1 MTESIILKDIN
12 HFVTDFFKKNISA
25 EYVFHDYQHTLNVV
39 HSALEIAENSGL
51 ESSDLELITIAAW
64 FHDTGYIK
72 GSDGHEAR
80 SCEIARAYLTNL
92 KYPESRIAQIE
103 GCIMATKLPQTPQ
116 NFMEQILGDA
126 DMSHLGKRSYWDR
139 CERIRQELQLTK
151 GISMNDEEWVDFE
164 ITFLQNHRYHT
175 PVAQSLY
182 DDRKQKYIKQLKEL
196 KHEQDLKN
204 TLTINE
210 LADRIKAKEDK
221 KKEKEKEKVSRGV
234 ETMFRTTYRTH
245 ISLSTSADNKAH
257 IMLSINT
264 IVLSLAVSNLVV
276 KFQDNHRFILPTI
289 VLVAVC
295 LISMV
300 FATLATRP
308 KITEGKVTKEAIL
321 QRKANLLFFGNYY
334 NMKLE
339 EFHWG
344 MMEMLKDDDF
354 LYTAMTRDLY
364 FLGVVLGKKYRYLSI
379 CYDIFMYGLIFAV
392 LSFAVVFIA

>member
-1 MTESIILKDIN
+1 MQGSILIN
-12 HFVTDFFKKNISA
+12 EVSTFITDFFKKNISA

-39 HSALEIAENSGL
+39 HSAQEIAENSGL
-51 ESSDLELITIAAW
+51 PEAEVEIISLSAW

-72 GSDGHEAR
+72 GSEGHEAR
-80 SCEIARAYLTNL
+80 SCEIAREYLTS
-92 KYPESRIAQIE
+92 KQYDQEKIKAVE
-103 GCIMATKLPQTPQ
+103 GCIMATKLPQTPKT
-116 NFMEQILGDA
+116 FLEQILGDA

-139 CERIRQELQLTK
+139 CERIRQELLLTK
-151 GISMNDEEWVDFE
+151 GLAMNDEEWVDFE
-164 ITFLQNHRYHT
+164 ITFLQNHQYHT
-175 PVAQSLY
+175 PIAKLLY
-182 DDRKQKYIKQLKEL
+182 DERKQKYIRQLKDL
-196 KHEQDLKN
+196 KHELDLKN
-204 TLTINE
+204 SLSINE
-210 LADRIKAKEDK
+210 LADRIKAKEEK
-221 KKEKEKEKVSRGV
+221 KKEKEKEKTSRAV

-245 ISLSTSADNKAH
+245 ISLSQSADNKAH

-264 IVLSLAVSNLVV
+264 IVLSLAVSNLVI
-276 KFQDNHRFILPTI
+276 KFQDNPKFILPTVI
-289 VLVAVC
+289 LVAVC

-354 LYTAMTRDLY
+354 LYSAMTRDLY
-364 FLGVVLGKKYRYLSI
+364 FLGIVLGKKYRYLSI
-379 CYDIFMYGLIFAV
+379 CYDVFMYGLIIAV
-392 LSFAVVFIA
+392 LSFAVIFMV